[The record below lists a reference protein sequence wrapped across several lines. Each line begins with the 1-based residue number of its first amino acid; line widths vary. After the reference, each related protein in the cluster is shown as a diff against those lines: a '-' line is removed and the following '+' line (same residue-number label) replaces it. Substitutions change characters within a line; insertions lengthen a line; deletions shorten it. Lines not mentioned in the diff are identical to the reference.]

1 MIGKRGL
8 EIRSWLNQKGMK
20 RSTYADNKKFL
31 IPDYNFIILDDET
44 KDIQNYFTDQY
55 IVKLDCNN
63 GLTYLKTKEAIEK
76 LLY

>member
-1 MIGKRGL
+1 
-8 EIRSWLNQKGMK
+8 MK

-55 IVKLDCNN
+55 IVKLDYND
-63 GLTYLKTKEAIEK
+63 GLTYLKTKEAIQK
-76 LLY
+76 LLYFERS